1 MPRPPARHVP
11 YRSPALPTNPRPR
24 HSLWSRRHG
33 LELKE
38 HLAAK
43 RQIAAAL
50 ADEAVVASMRADL
63 QIQEEHMA
71 VEATVNAS
79 RKDAAS
85 RLSALSSS
93 SWCFFAGTVGAYDE
107 PYDVFSQR
115 ARAYMNSRSSR
126 LVNHTDHEQGTHD
139 VQISPSSKG
148 KETIIISDDDEE

>member
-1 MPRPPARHVP
+1 M
-11 YRSPALPTNPRPR
+11 
-24 HSLWSRRHG
+24 
-33 LELKE
+33 ELKE
-38 HLAAK
+38 HLDVE

-50 ADEAVVASMRADL
+50 ADEAVVASMRANPPIL
-63 QIQEEHMA
+63 EEHMA
-71 VEATVNAS
+71 FEATVNAS

-107 PYDVFSQR
+107 PYDVFSDC

-148 KETIIISDDDEE
+148 KETIINFDDDEE